1 MFTNCVEKEPPSSP
15 LGRTNTAPYRA
26 YQPNPSY
33 NYPSQYPQTSY
44 PQQNLGYN
52 QPVYPPPASSY
63 AQASMPGY
71 PQTPNTRTNG
81 YQPAYNY
88 NNRANYPLQSG
99 TTNADTRDF
108 SPTDSS
114 SYGWR
119 ETYVKLR
126 QQEQKR
132 YSKPSPSNLRKLS
145 KLPATNAWPKISKN
159 SKKHTYPRN
168 SPKFQNLGKNVKT
181 VKETKE
187 NSMKSTNSVSQSLY
201 NQLMPQIYQNSQRNN
216 SRGNRKILRKGI
228 QLRHKQLGKP
238 GVFLRKKA
246 SKKNSFLAF
255 LPHEVTKNESLLENV
270 YNMLSVMLKNLRK
283 HKESSMKN
291 LKKYL
296 KFSVSNK
303 DSSKFLRKAALHET
317 PVDRS
322 KTTKQKFEGVKPF
335 RPQKLGRK
343 LVGSASLQH
352 QEMAKNHSSEGQK
365 QLSKPERISNPGMQ
379 AMTYAPSDGQA
390 IRQNTNQSLVRT
402 NGNSAD
408 KHLTNNQVKSAV
420 NLNKKVAQSLTN
432 IVQIHHNDVGKT
444 RQSQPSMNVSSKN
457 VSSNTLQI
465 HPMSSK
471 VHRNLSKLVPKKEP
485 ETKPQVSERI
495 MSVWG
500 MCVYLFSFKNY

>member
-1 MFTNCVEKEPPSSP
+1 
-15 LGRTNTAPYRA
+15 
-26 YQPNPSY
+26 
-33 NYPSQYPQTSY
+33 
-44 PQQNLGYN
+44 
-52 QPVYPPPASSY
+52 
-63 AQASMPGY
+63 MPGY

-88 NNRANYPLQSG
+88 NNQANYPLQSG

-201 NQLMPQIYQNSQRNN
+201 NRLMSQIYQNSQRNN

-296 KFSVSNK
+296 KFSESNK
-303 DSSKFLRKAALHET
+303 DSSKFLRKAALHEK
-317 PVDRS
+317 PVDHS
-322 KTTKQKFEGVKPF
+322 EKTTKRKFEGVKPF
-335 RPQKLGRK
+335 KPQKL
-343 LVGSASLQH
+343 GSASLQH
-352 QEMAKNHSSEGQK
+352 REMAKNNFSEGQK
-365 QLSKPERISNPGMQ
+365 QLDNGEGISNPGMQ
-379 AMTYAPSDGQA
+379 TMTYASRDGQTM
-390 IRQNTNQSLVRT
+390 RQNTNQSLVRT
-402 NGNSAD
+402 NGNSVD
-408 KHLTNNQVKSAV
+408 KHLSKNQVKSAV
-420 NLNKKVAQSLTN
+420 NLSKNVAQSFTN
-432 IVQIHHNDVGKT
+432 IVQTHHNDVGKT
-444 RQSQPSMNVSSKN
+444 RQSQPSKN
-457 VSSNTLQI
+457 VSSSTLQI

-500 MCVYLFSFKNY
+500 ICLYISLVLKTIKRTR